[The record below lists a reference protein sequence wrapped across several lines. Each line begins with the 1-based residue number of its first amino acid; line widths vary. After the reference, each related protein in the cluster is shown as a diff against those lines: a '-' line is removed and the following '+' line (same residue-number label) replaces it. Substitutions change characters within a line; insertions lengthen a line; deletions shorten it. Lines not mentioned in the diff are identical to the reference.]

1 MNGKRESTVNSI
13 YQCNKKRGQK
23 PYTTRVIF
31 MINYIRIVLYTIE
44 RSKGDN
50 ILSLGHETIFLFLQ
64 DSNPQLINASCSS
77 KGTKKLKC

>member
-1 MNGKRESTVNSI
+1 
-13 YQCNKKRGQK
+13 
-23 PYTTRVIF
+23 